1 MDFCKFTL
9 VCVSAITIT
18 GCDQEQPTESIPK
31 TEEARPIESEP
42 ISELTAPKS
51 EEETTSKSQLPE
63 LDLADLEQI
72 TSKQTTRKSTQA
84 KATDSITNAEQQ
96 KLERYL
102 LSSDK
107 LTTALKRKAT
117 IDEVKLLRLEK
128 AQALREVANEATP
141 SGKYYQAK
149 LIYLQ
154 QGKRSQ
160 EEFAW
165 YVKSAKEGYV
175 PAFDQAMLNSG
186 SIETEN
192 AWSIVQIHA
201 SAVAIESGAV
211 SSIPSIGNNSTERHD
226 WLHKCIADRLNQ
238 PIITDDFRRAV
249 LSETENLIETISKFG
264 YTYKDGTIL
273 SDPDLKIWKKEK
285 IRITKSLGL

>member
-1 MDFCKFTL
+1 MNYCKL
-9 VCVSAITIT
+9 ALICVSAITTT
-18 GCDQEQPTESIPK
+18 GCNLEQPTESILT
-31 TEEARPIESEP
+31 TEENRPIESEP
-42 ISELTAPKS
+42 ISGSSPPKS
-51 EEETTSKSQLPE
+51 EEETASNSQLPE
-63 LDLADLEQI
+63 LALPDLDQNS
-72 TSKQTTRKSTQA
+72 SKQTTKKSTQA
-84 KATDSITNAEQQ
+84 KATDSITNAERQ
-96 KLERYL
+96 KLDRYL

-117 IDEVKLLRLEK
+117 IDELKLLRLEK
-128 AQALREVANEATP
+128 AKALREIANEETP
-141 SGKYYQAK
+141 LGKYYQAR

-154 QGKRSQ
+154 QGKRSL

-192 AWSIVQIHA
+192 AWSIVQLHA